1 MTTVEEIEQAAERLG
16 RQAKDMTDNIRE
28 MGSTVR
34 DAAQEQYDRARETA
48 TAYYEEGRDR
58 MMEMESG
65 FEDYV
70 REQPLKSVLI
80 AVGVGYLI
88 GKFL

>member
-1 MTTVEEIEQAAERLG
+1 MSTSKAGARAADRLG
-16 RQAKDMTDNIRE
+16 RQAKDVTENIRE
-28 MGSTVR
+28 MGGTVR
-34 DAAQEQYDRARETA
+34 DAAQEQYDRARDAA
-48 TAYYEEGRDR
+48 TAYYEDGRDR
-58 MMEMESG
+58 VMEMESG